1 MPPVTYTAKDIT
13 VLEGLEPVRKRPGMY
28 IGGVGTA
35 GLHHLVWEILDNAVD
50 EAMNGYASNIRV
62 TLHANG
68 SSVTIEDDGRG
79 IPVDRHP
86 ATKKSAL
93 EVIFTMLHAGGK
105 FERGSYKTA
114 GGLHGV
120 GASVVN
126 ALSKELIATVK
137 RDGAVWEQR
146 FRQGKPAGPL
156 KRLGQARGTGTTIYF
171 HPDATIFPKVEFDP
185 AIIRERL
192 EVASYLHKG
201 VKIVFEDESA
211 RTKTVFEHQDGL
223 LDYLKA
229 IVASRGA
236 ASVHDAPFVLAKDD
250 AVRIDL
256 VLQWTEA
263 TDEHIRSYVNGI
275 PTLSGGTHENGL
287 RAGIGKAVR
296 NFIETHNLAPKG
308 VTLAAEDIREGLTG
322 VLSVFIQEPQFQGQ
336 TKDRLNNPELLS
348 ALDGLVRPALEHWL
362 NHNISVAEAIVARII
377 LAARAREASRAAQA
391 EVSRKSA
398 TSSRLNLPGKLSDC
412 TNPSSESSELF
423 VVEGDSAGGSAK
435 QGRDRARQA
444 ILPLRGKVLNAESAS
459 LAKVL
464 ENKELSDLVTALG
477 CGLGKNFDLSKLR
490 YGKVII
496 LADADSDG
504 NHIATLLL
512 TFIYRHLP
520 QLMTS
525 GKVFLAQPPLY
536 RIDIGKDTYW
546 ALDDAHRDAVLKQHA
561 AGKKSGNGAHAEITR
576 FKGLGEMM
584 PKVLWETTLNP
595 RTRRLLRVEI
605 TDQIVTDRIIN
616 ELMGKDASAR
626 FRFIMDRADEAE
638 ELDV

>member
-1 MPPVTYTAKDIT
+1 MAPGNYTAKDIT

-35 GLHHLVWEILDNAVD
+35 GLHHLVWEILDNSVD
-50 EAMNGYASNIRV
+50 EAMNGHGSNIWV
-62 TLHANG
+62 TLHADG
-68 SSVTIEDDGRG
+68 SSIGIEDDGRG
-79 IPVDRHP
+79 IPIDKHP
-86 ATKKSAL
+86 TSKKSAL

-105 FERGSYKTA
+105 FEQGSYKTA

-126 ALSKELIATVK
+126 ALSKELVATVK
-137 RDGAVWEQR
+137 RDGAQWEMR
-146 FRQGKPAGPL
+146 FKQGKPIGALKKLGP
-156 KRLGQARGTGTTIYF
+156 ARGTGTTVYF
-171 HPDATIFPKVEFDP
+171 HPDAAIFPKIEFDP
-185 AIIRERL
+185 AIIKERL
-192 EVASYLHKG
+192 EIVSYLHKG
-201 VKIVFEDESA
+201 VKVTFEDEAS
-211 RTKTVFEHQDGL
+211 KEKSVFEHSEGVV
-223 LDYLKA
+223 DYLKK
-229 IVASRGA
+229 IVSERGA
-236 ASVHDAPFVLAKDD
+236 KPIHEAPFVLERDEG
-250 AVRIDL
+250 VRLDL
-256 VLQWTEA
+256 VMQWTEA

-275 PTLSGGTHENGL
+275 PTASGGTHENGL

-296 NFIETHNLAPKG
+296 NFIDTHNLSPKG
-308 VTLAAEDIREGLTG
+308 VTLVAEDIREGLTG
-322 VLSVFIQEPQFQGQ
+322 VLSLFIQEPQFQGQ
-336 TKDRLNNPELLS
+336 TKDRLNNPEMTS
-348 ALDGLVRPALEHWL
+348 TLDGIVRPALEHWL

-398 TSSRLNLPGKLSDC
+398 TSARLNLPGKLSDC
-412 TNPSSESSELF
+412 TDPTSDGSELF
-423 VVEGDSAGGSAK
+423 IVEGDSAGGSAK
-435 QGRDRARQA
+435 QGRDRASQA

-464 ENKELSDLVTALG
+464 ENKELSDLVTAIG

-490 YGKVII
+490 YGKIII

-520 QLMTS
+520 QLMVN
-525 GKVFLAQPPLY
+525 GKIFLAQPPLY
-536 RIDIGKDTYW
+536 RIDIGKETFW
-546 ALDDAHRDAVLKQHA
+546 ALDDAQRDAILKQHA
-561 AGKKSGNGAHAEITR
+561 KNGHRATPEITR

-595 RTRRLLRVEI
+595 RTRRLLRVEVA
-605 TDQIVTDRIIN
+605 DQIVTDRVIN

-626 FRFIMDRADEAE
+626 FRFIMERADEAE